1 MHKGTKHKTQ
11 LDYTF
16 GGVVLSIKIKI
27 SYIDDTEKRLM
38 LKLLQPLLDA
48 GYRYKIKKGKPR
60 SLIYIQHKGLKEE
73 ITDIET

>member
-1 MHKGTKHKTQ
+1 M
-11 LDYTF
+11 
-16 GGVVLSIKIKI
+16 SIKIKI

-60 SLIYIQHKGLKEE
+60 SLIYIQHKGHLNGEK
-73 ITDIET
+73 DSQNDM